1 MSSYWQWQKNH
12 CVKSV
17 RLRSFFWSVFSRT
30 RAEYGDL
37 QRMLA
42 QKVEWI
48 SKFSFENIFRWV
60 SKMNLLSWLN
70 FMIMMAVSHSFG
82 TWLKFLKK
90 YLKCM
95 LEKHV
100 IMNLIIMHIGTHQRR
115 IQMECF
121 AKLVN
126 GSKLLT
132 VPAKCSLLDVW
143 QCCEYASAHA
153 ITQYSNEILAV

>member
-1 MSSYWQWQKNH
+1 MSSYWQWRKNH
-12 CVKSV
+12 YVKSV
-17 RLRSFFWSVFSRT
+17 HLRNFFWSVFSRT

-37 QRMLA
+37 FRKSPYSACVQENADQKKLRIWTLFKQCMLA

-115 IQMECF
+115 
-121 AKLVN
+121 V
-126 GSKLLT
+126 
-132 VPAKCSLLDVW
+132 
-143 QCCEYASAHA
+143 
-153 ITQYSNEILAV
+153 